1 MSGRDK
7 FSITRLL
14 HYAGRWFVGTAENA
28 INQARHSAFSTIA
41 RGQVSL
47 ALLELR
53 AYRSKY
59 EADTSSL
66 RQMQKDSGSKTVAQR
81 KRALVGA
88 E

>member
-1 MSGRDK
+1 MTTTQEGGLSGLQKMRPRA
-7 FSITRLL
+7 TL
-14 HYAGRWFVGTAENA
+14 Y
-28 INQARHSAFSTIA
+28 FSTIA
-41 RGQVSL
+41 TGQVSL